1 MRLTMEQKEQYGNEI
16 EKMDLTVSDECR
28 KQFDKILCSYLDKVD
43 LDNELTI
50 KEAVMLLSD
59 RDIRNLMDE
68 LLELYYDD
76 EEEGI

>member
-28 KQFDKILCSYLDKVD
+28 EQFDKILYAYLNKVD
-43 LDNELTI
+43 PDNELTI
-50 KEAVMLLSD
+50 KEAVMQLSD
-59 RDIRNLMDE
+59 RDIINLMDK